1 MRGTAGTKCLLTM
14 IAIAFVVEVARGA
27 IGNDAILLS
36 LGALPDSGPLLGQYW
51 RLLSFGFLHA
61 HLYHLIVN
69 VAFLLWVG
77 PVVEYRAGTVPL
89 LILFLA
95 ASVFSGV
102 AIFFK
107 HVVLPSAGASVGAS
121 GGLFGLLGAA
131 LVLVYRIPPANPGI
145 RRALWLTLLGG
156 LVVSFL
162 PGVSMAGH
170 VAGLVV
176 GAPAA
181 FLVRLDPAATPTR
194 AGA

>member
-1 MRGTAGTKCLLTM
+1 MGTTSLLTI
-14 IAIAFVVEVARGA
+14 IAIAFAVEVARGA
-27 IGNDAILLS
+27 LGNDAILLS
-36 LGALPDSGPLLGQYW
+36 LGALPNSGQVLGQYW
-51 RLLSFGFLHA
+51 RLLSFGLLHA
-61 HLYHLIVN
+61 SLYHFIVN

-77 PVVEYRAGTVPL
+77 PVVERRVGTFAFL
-89 LILFLA
+89 TLFLA

-107 HVVLPSAGASVGAS
+107 HVVLPSAGGSVGAS
-121 GGLFGLLGAA
+121 GGVFGLLGAA

-176 GAPAA
+176 GVPAA
-181 FLVRLDPAATPTR
+181 FFVRLVPAATLTR